1 MLKGKR
7 ILVGITGGIAAYK
20 TPLIIR
26 FLVKQGADVKV
37 VATESAMQFVTTT
50 VLETLSKHNVYSDL
64 FSEKNQYNTE
74 HISLSEWADMMVVAP
89 ATANCI

>member
-64 FSEKNQYNTE
+64 FSEKNK
-74 HISLSEWADMMVVAP
+74 
-89 ATANCI
+89 